1 MAEISPHQGTKSQ
14 WIEQLEMI
22 TECIGSST
30 RPENGR
36 AALHVD
42 VGYAPFA
49 SDDSVHRPTFLLMEM
64 SNEHLRRN
72 AAIPRGSSLKKVSR
86 NNVPLYSEKEDF
98 LYDADSMF
106 VGGLGTSLSCGPP
119 RLEPSQINKN
129 EESKHVVGNATE
141 VKSRVKKAMA
151 LAVERD

>member
-1 MAEISPHQGTKSQ
+1 
-14 WIEQLEMI
+14 
-22 TECIGSST
+22 
-30 RPENGR
+30 
-36 AALHVD
+36 
-42 VGYAPFA
+42 
-49 SDDSVHRPTFLLMEM
+49 MEM

-98 LYDADSMF
+98 LYDADSMDHR
-106 VGGLGTSLSCGPP
+106 GWK
-119 RLEPSQINKN
+119 PSQINKN